1 MKDVKL
7 SSWVK
12 KQNGNEKGRHEG
24 RKAKEIRK
32 VLGLASSG
40 GELACGFYLLLRIKG
55 NRTEAE
61 GKGEGYGHTQVMDE

>member
-1 MKDVKL
+1 MK
-7 SSWVK
+7 K
-12 KQNGNEKGRHEG
+12 KNGNEKGRHKG
-24 RKAKEIRK
+24 RKAREIRK
-32 VLGLASSG
+32 VLELASG